1 MPFSSFSAAR
11 RSSTSKLRAFRFS
24 APNTVMGLGISRPSP
39 ASEMIYCA
47 SLRELN
53 WYTFFTSSRSA
64 VGMGSPV
71 MASTS
76 RTPSAYSPSSS
87 ALVAFRLRSRQVM
100 WGSTFSPNSRCTR
113 QATSEESIRARAM
126 GQSATVSRSAP
137 AACNRRAPSR

>member
-1 MPFSSFSAAR
+1 M
-11 RSSTSKLRAFRFS
+11 
-24 APNTVMGLGISRPSP
+24 
-39 ASEMIYCA
+39 YCA

-76 RTPSAYSPSSS
+76 RTPSAYRPSNN

-100 WGSTFSPNSRCTR
+100 WGRVGRPSSRCTR
-113 QATSEESIRARAM
+113 QATSEESMRARAM
-126 GQSATVSRSAP
+126 GQSATVIRSVP
-137 AACNRRAPSR
+137 AACRRRAPSR